1 MGKPERIALALVLAS
16 VLAGCGDGD
25 RHSYNGYI
33 EAEPV
38 RVSSPVGGRLLS
50 MRADRGDVVK
60 QGQAL
65 FTLEQDSERAAV
77 AEASAQ
83 VKESDAQAADMAT
96 GKRPDEIAASEA
108 ALRAAQAALRQS
120 ESDLKRQQELAKAGF
135 TSGASLDAYVAKRDS
150 DAAQVAEMSA
160 QLRVAHLAS
169 RDEARRAADAAAQ
182 AARAQLAQRQWV
194 LGQKSVAA
202 PIDARVEDRYYR
214 VGEWV
219 PAGSPV
225 YSLLASTAVKARFY
239 VPETKLPQVPQGAKV
254 TLSCDGC
261 GAPMAATVGFVS
273 RDAEFTP
280 PVIYSKDNR
289 DKLVYLVEAW
299 PSTADAA
306 RLRPGQ
312 PVDVSLGAAK

>member
-1 MGKPERIALALVLAS
+1 MDKREYRWTALAIVL
-16 VLAGCGDGD
+16 LAGCSDGGS
-25 RHSYNGYI
+25 HAYNGYI

-38 RVSSPVGGRLLS
+38 RVSSPVGGRLLAIK
-50 MRADRGDVVK
+50 ADRGDRVK
-60 QGQAL
+60 PGQSL
-65 FTLEQDSERAAV
+65 FTLEQDDERAAV
-77 AEASAQ
+77 DEAAAQ
-83 VKESDAQAADMAT
+83 VKQSEAQAADMAT

-108 ALRAAQAALRQS
+108 ALRAAQASLRQS
-120 ESDLKRQQELAKAGF
+120 ESDLKRQTALAKSGF
-135 TSGASLDAYVAKRDS
+135 TSGANLDAYQAKRDS
-150 DAAQVAEMSA
+150 DAAQVAELSA

-169 RDEARRAADAAAQ
+169 RDEARRAADAASS
-182 AARAQLAQRQWV
+182 AARAQLAQREWV

-202 PIDARVEDRYYR
+202 PIEARVEDRYYR

-225 YSLLASTAVKARFY
+225 YSLLAPTAVKARFY
-239 VPETKLPQVPQGAKV
+239 VPETKLQQVPQGAKV
-254 TLSCDGC
+254 MLSCDGC
-261 GAPMAATVGFVS
+261 GAPMPATVGFVA

-299 PSTADAA
+299 PSAADAA

-312 PVDVSLGAAK
+312 PVDVSLGAGK